1 MKKIILTFGL
11 VSGVVLSAMMVLTLP
26 LHDRIDNETGMV
38 IGYTTMVAASI
49 AIYFGV
55 RRYRDEIAGG
65 SVSFGR
71 AFLVGA
77 AIACVSSACYT
88 ATWEVIY
95 YNFKS
100 DYLTTY
106 QARELEKERARGATP
121 AELAK
126 KQAEFAAFAKLY
138 ANPVVNSAFT
148 FLEPLPVGLLVAL
161 VSAGMLRRRRSGAAD
176 GLVGQAAA
184 GPYTTA

>member
-26 LHDRIDNETGMV
+26 LHDRIGNDAALV
-38 IGYTTMVAASI
+38 VGYTTMVAASI

-55 RRYRDEIAGG
+55 RRYRDAVAGG
-65 SVSFGR
+65 TVSFGR

-88 ATWEVIY
+88 ATWEVVY
-95 YNFKS
+95 FNFKS
-100 DYLTTY
+100 DYLTNY
-106 QARELEKERARGATP
+106 QAHELERARQRGATP

-126 KQAEFAAFAKLY
+126 KQEEFAALAKLY
-138 ANPVVNSAFT
+138 ANPVVNSAMT
-148 FLEPLPVGLLVAL
+148 FMEPLPVGLLVAL
-161 VSAGMLRRRRSGAAD
+161 ISAGVLRRRRPEGSGAAE
-176 GLVGQAAA
+176 LARVV
-184 GPYTTA
+184 